1 MKKREIEGNGEVRG
15 TNGTDQSTTKL
26 KRVQKTPKREN
37 KKIYINIGG
46 SGDVMEQPPAKK
58 MHTEALSLD
67 EAWWPLLAQ
76 TPFLVPTH

>member
-37 KKIYINIGG
+37 KKKILI
-46 SGDVMEQPPAKK
+46 
-58 MHTEALSLD
+58 
-67 EAWWPLLAQ
+67 
-76 TPFLVPTH
+76 LVVVVT